1 MIEAQTMKAL
11 IRELFEE
18 EALAIG
24 GLAATHKVNDDFL
37 WELCRNLDA
46 IRIEFLRR
54 LKPPSRS
61 YEDSKPNL
69 KLRPHPAVQELLRR
83 IAENR

>member
-54 LKPPSRS
+54 LKPVGGSNEDSRS
-61 YEDSKPNL
+61 RL